1 MGANW
6 NVPGPVS
13 MSYLQDRSMLSAIM
27 GPVGS
32 AKTSTTVMKLLNI
45 SAEQRKSIVD
55 GVRRTKWAVVRD
67 TYRNLNRTTI
77 PSFKTWLPSG
87 GSAKWTGGGSEP
99 AKLEFK
105 ARLTNDNSV
114 MEMLVEFFALG
125 DQSIEDVARGWEGT
139 GFWQNEGDLQS
150 ADVMP
155 YLFGRVGRYPS
166 ALHGGCT
173 WSGGV
178 VDYNAPDTENY
189 LYKFF
194 EEDGIKIIAENMK
207 EFTAKLYKQP
217 GGRDPRAENLHNLPV
232 GYYDR
237 QVAMYLGMGRDDLVR
252 RMVDNL
258 YGFTRDGKPVY
269 PEYRDDYHCSADEIM
284 PIVELPIKIDV
295 DQGLHPALLL
305 RQEMP
310 SGQTVI
316 LDEIRCEGGAVELA
330 ERFHRLKGSG
340 KYEGCRFIGG
350 KADPAA
356 KARSGNDA
364 ESWLDTINRL
374 LGLIGITRI
383 TVAKT
388 NDPDKRQSAVRIK
401 LRRNTS
407 NGKPGL
413 VISRS
418 CKMLRKGFNSEYK
431 FKRSRVSS
439 GGSGFADKPEKNEYA
454 DVHDALQYGSLDDGG
469 YEEVIGRERR
479 VSARANYKTHH
490 AKLEVRI

>member
-1 MGANW
+1 MSKW
-6 NVPGPVS
+6 NSPGPVS
-13 MSYLQDRSMLSAIM
+13 HAYLQDRSMLSAIM

-32 AKTSTTVMKLLNI
+32 AKTSTTIMKMLQI
-45 SAEQRKSIVD
+45 SGEQGKSIID

-77 PSFKTWLPSG
+77 PSFKTWLPRG
-87 GSAKWTGGGSEP
+87 GSVNWSGGGSEP

-105 ARLTNDNSV
+105 AQLTHDGTL

-139 GFWQNEGDLQS
+139 GFWLNEGDLLS
-150 ADVMP
+150 PDVLS

-166 ALHGGCT
+166 AVHGGCS

-178 VDYNAPDTENY
+178 IDYNAPDTENY
-189 LYKFF
+189 LYKLF
-194 EEDGIKIIAENMK
+194 EEDGIKIIAENMRA
-207 EFTAKLYKQP
+207 FSAKLFKQS
-217 GGRDPRAENLHNLPV
+217 GGRDPRAENIHNLPV

-237 QVAMYLGMGRDDLVR
+237 QVAIYLGMGRDDLVR
-252 RMVDNL
+252 RMVDNQ

-269 PEYRDDYHCSADEIM
+269 PEYRDNFHCSAVEVM
-284 PIVELPIKIDV
+284 PVVEVPIKIDV

-305 RQEMP
+305 RQEMAD
-310 SGQTVI
+310 GQTVI

-330 ERFHRLKGSG
+330 EIFRRLKGSS
-340 KYEGCRFIGG
+340 KYAGCRFIGG

-374 LGLIGITRI
+374 LELAGVEKITI
-383 TVAKT
+383 AKT

-407 NGKPGL
+407 TGKPGL
-413 VISRS
+413 LISRS

-431 FKRSRVSS
+431 FKRTRAGS
-439 GGSGFADKPEKNEYA
+439 GSGGFADKPEKNEYA

-469 YEEVIGRERR
+469 YEEVIGRERK
-479 VSARANYKTHH
+479 ARAYGAYKTHK
-490 AKLEVRI
+490 AKLEVMV